1 VLTPLGGRQ
10 RFDNFV
16 VGSGNRLA
24 VAAARAVAES
34 PGAAYN
40 PLFIYSG
47 PGLGK
52 THLLLAIG
60 HHAKQLQPALTV
72 EYATLDDFFDRLHAA
87 VAAGQGDAFKQ
98 RYQHVDLLLLDDV
111 QFLTG
116 RRETQSELMRLFNAL
131 QGSGRQI
138 VMTSDRPPSEI
149 ADVDERL
156 LNRMA
161 GGLVV
166 DVGPPDYETRVAI
179 LRSKCEERRVVFGP
193 GVLEEL
199 GRYEFANV
207 RELQG
212 ALNRVAAQQALGA
225 GDVTATGVR
234 SLIGDPVPAVPAPPP
249 RATGS
254 PTPPPMEFDSFL
266 SDIAVTVAQ
275 HVEPWK
281 QRLAEAIEYWTAEGY
296 RVAVLERALQLPKA
310 PDVDGLLETFTAAV
324 DRLRELE
331 AQASTI
337 DGALGGAELF
347 RDPERVTEAE
357 ELVQQAMV
365 GKMPPPAP
373 SGAFTRSAFETG
385 ASNQLAVKAA
395 DAVVES
401 PGRAYNP
408 LFLYGPSGVGKTH
421 LLNAVG
427 NELIEVSGG
436 AMRVACVGA
445 QQFVDE
451 LIAALQEGNVEQW
464 RTRYRMAD
472 ALIIDDVHFIAG
484 KERTQEELFYVF
496 NALHTSGRQIVLS
509 SDRPPKELGELEER
523 LRSRFEG
530 GLVAEIQRPDRALRE
545 RLFARHLTTA
555 GVTPDAALLAYLA
568 DRPADSAR
576 EIAGTV
582 HRLAAAAEVS
592 HQPVTLAFA
601 RSQLEGAGTAPAPA
615 PRHAAIPTGAVRPP
629 AGGAFGIT
637 PPPGMPAISGAM
649 TAVRVTGSIRAVDSR
664 DSAPGRLDGFF
675 FDDEKV
681 VWDWPDVTGRVIEEL
696 K

>member
-1 VLTPLGGRQ
+1 LDGRQ
-10 RFDNFV
+10 RFENYV

-47 PGLGK
+47 SGLGK

-60 HHAKQLQPALTV
+60 HHARHLEPDLSV
-72 EYATLDDFFDRLHAA
+72 EYATLDDFFDRMHAA

-116 RRETQSELMRLFNAL
+116 RRETQSELLRLFNAL

-138 VMTSDRPPSEI
+138 VMTSDRPPAEI

-156 LNRMA
+156 VNRMA

-179 LRSKCEERRVVFGP
+179 LRSKCEDRRIVFGP

-199 GRYEFANV
+199 ARYDFANV

-212 ALNRVAAQQALGA
+212 ALNRLAAQQSLGA
-225 GDVTATGVR
+225 GELTPEGVR
-234 SLIGDPVPAVPAPPP
+234 ALFGDQHPAPPTPAGGAGGTP
-249 RATGS
+249 RMA
-254 PTPPPMEFDSFL
+254 FDSFI
-266 SDIAVTVAQ
+266 SEIAVAVAQ

-296 RVAVLERALQLPKA
+296 RVSVLERALQLSKA
-310 PDVDGLLETFTAAV
+310 PDVEGLLGTFSAAV
-324 DRLRELE
+324 DRLKELE
-331 AQASTI
+331 GQANAI

-347 RDPERVTEAE
+347 RDPERVAEAE

-365 GKMPPPAP
+365 GKLPPPAP
-373 SGAFTRSAFETG
+373 SGAFQRSGFETG
-385 ASNQLAVKAA
+385 SSNQLAVRAA

-408 LFLYGPSGVGKTH
+408 LFLHGPSGVGKTH
-421 LLNAVG
+421 LLNAIG

-451 LIAALQEGNVEQW
+451 LIAALQEGSVEQW
-464 RTRYRMAD
+464 RTRYRLAD

-496 NALHTSGRQIVLS
+496 NAMHSSGRQIVLS

-530 GLVAEIQRPDRALRE
+530 GLVVEIQRPDRALRE
-545 RLFARHLTTA
+545 RLYARHLSVTT
-555 GVTPDAALLAYLA
+555 TPPEPDLISYLA
-568 DRPADSAR
+568 DRPAESAR
-576 EIAGTV
+576 EIAGIV
-582 HRLAAAAEVS
+582 HRLSAAADMAGEEI
-592 HQPVTLAFA
+592 TLRLA
-601 RSQLEGAGTAPAPA
+601 RSTLEGAGTAPAPA
-615 PRHAAIPTGAVRPP
+615 PKPPP
-629 AGGAFGIT
+629 A
-637 PPPGMPAISGAM
+637 PPPPAPAAAAAAASAAAASAG
-649 TAVRVTGSIRAVDSR
+649 TPSRGTGSFVRITGSIRAVEGAD
-664 DSAPGRLDGFF
+664 PETGRLDAFF
-675 FDDEKV
+675 FDNEKV
-681 VWDWPDVTGRVIEEL
+681 VWDWPDVSGRVIEEI